1 MEDNTM
7 RKVIVTVSLTG
18 GVQTKAANPNLPE
31 QPDEIAADAYACFNE
46 GAAVAHLHA
55 RDKQGKPTGDVEIFK
70 EIHAAIRS
78 KCNMILQDSTG
89 GGPGLTFE
97 QRLDCL
103 NAQPEMA
110 SLNMGS
116 MLRTIGATAG
126 TTWANPRPELER
138 FAAEMAKRNIKPEME
153 IYHHG
158 MIREMKNFI
167 DKGLI
172 QKPYYVNFVMGMA
185 YQGAVE
191 ATPENLTT
199 LVNLLPEG
207 TIFNCCAIGREQ
219 VPITTMAVLL
229 GGQCRVGMED
239 NIYMSKGVLAKNN
252 AEMVAKSIR
261 IIRDLGYEIAS
272 PEEAREIIGLPKR

>member
-1 MEDNTM
+1 M

-18 GVQTKAANPNLPE
+18 GVQTKKDNPNLPE
-31 QPDEIAADAYACFNE
+31 QPDEIAADAYACYNE
-46 GAAVAHLHA
+46 GASVAHLHA
-55 RDKQGKPTGDVEIFK
+55 RDKAGKPTGDVGIFK
-70 EIHAAIRS
+70 ELHAAIRS

-138 FAAEMAKRNIKPEME
+138 FAQEMAKRNIKPEME

-172 QKPYYVNFVMGMA
+172 QKPYYVDFVMGMA

-199 LVNLLPEG
+199 LVSLLPEG
-207 TIFNCCAIGREQ
+207 TIFNCCAIGRAQ
-219 VPITTMAVLL
+219 IPITTMAVLL

-261 IIRDLGYEIAS
+261 IIKDLGFEIAS
-272 PEEAREIIGLPKR
+272 PEEAREIIGLPKV

>member
-1 MEDNTM
+1 M

-18 GVQTKAANPNLPE
+18 GVQTKKDNPNLPE
-31 QPDEIAADAYACFNE
+31 QPEEIAADAYACYNE
-46 GAAVAHLHA
+46 GASIAHLHA
-55 RDKQGKPTGDVEIFK
+55 RDKNGKPTGDVEVFK

-78 KCNMILQDSTG
+78 KCNMVLQDSTG

-103 NAQPEMA
+103 NAKPEMA

-116 MLRTIGATAG
+116 MLRTIGSAAG

-172 QKPYYVNFVMGMA
+172 QKPYYVNCVMGMA

-191 ATPENLTT
+191 ATPENLVT

-207 TIFNCCAIGREQ
+207 TIFNCCAIGRAQ
-219 VPITTMAVLL
+219 IPITTMAVLL
-229 GGQCRVGMED
+229 GGQARVGMED
-239 NIYMSKGVLAKNN
+239 NIYYSKGVLAKNN
-252 AEMVAKSIR
+252 AEMVAKSVR
-261 IIRDLGYEIAS
+261 IIKDLGYEIAT
-272 PEEAREIIGLPKR
+272 PQEAREIIGLPKV

>member
-1 MEDNTM
+1 M

-18 GVQTKAANPNLPE
+18 GVQTKKDNPNLPE
-31 QPDEIAADAYACFNE
+31 QPEEIAESAYACYNE
-46 GAAVAHLHA
+46 GASVAHIHG
-55 RDKQGKPTGDVEIFK
+55 RDKEGKPTGDVQVFK

-97 QRLDCL
+97 QRLACL
-103 NAQPEMA
+103 DAKPEMA

-116 MLRTIGATAG
+116 MLRTIGKTAG

-138 FAAEMAKRNIKPEME
+138 FAQEMLSKGVKAEME

-158 MIREMKNFI
+158 MLREMKNFI
-167 DKGLI
+167 DKGLL

-191 ATPENLTT
+191 ATPENLTS
-199 LVNLLPEG
+199 LVSLLPPG
-207 TIFNCCAIGREQ
+207 TLFNCCAIGRAQ
-219 VPITTMAVLL
+219 IPITTMAVLL
-229 GGQCRVGMED
+229 GGQMRVGMED
-239 NIYMSKGVLAKNN
+239 NIYFAKGELAKSN
-252 AEMVAKSIR
+252 AQLVAKSVR
-261 IIRDLGYEIAS
+261 IIKDLGFEIAT
-272 PEEAREIIGLPKR
+272 PEEAREIIGLPKL

>member
-1 MEDNTM
+1 M

-18 GVQTKAANPNLPE
+18 GVQTKKETQYLPE
-31 QPDEIAADAYACFNE
+31 QPDEIAADAYACYNE
-46 GAAVAHLHA
+46 GAAVAHIHA
-55 RDKQGKPTGDVEIFK
+55 RDKNGAPSGDTAIFK
-70 EIHAAIRS
+70 EIHAAIRA
-78 KCNMILQDSTG
+78 KCPMILQDSTG

-97 QRLDCL
+97 QRLECL
-103 NAQPEMA
+103 DAKPEMA
-110 SLNMGS
+110 SLNIGS
-116 MLRTIGATAG
+116 MLRTIGKTAG

-138 FAAEMAKRNIKPEME
+138 FATEMSKKGVKPELE

-172 QKPYYVNFVMGMA
+172 QKPYYVNLVMGMA

-191 ATPENLTT
+191 ASPENLVT
-199 LVNLLPEG
+199 LVQLLPEG
-207 TIFNCCAIGREQ
+207 TIFNCCAVGRMQ

-261 IIRDLGYEIAS
+261 IIKDLGFEIAT
-272 PEEAREIIGLPKR
+272 PAEAREIIGLPKV